1 MMVPSSQ
8 EDEHDDYDD
17 GSYDSHDGQ
26 RMTRGRRGADYV
38 NDSYGMDSQGFG
50 NDASRRG
57 RKENGLVELTKKFI
71 HLLKTADE

>member
-1 MMVPSSQ
+1 
-8 EDEHDDYDD
+8 
-17 GSYDSHDGQ
+17 
-26 RMTRGRRGADYV
+26 MTRGLRRAADYV